1 MQILFVTIDVS
12 QQIDHVLNYFGVS
25 KDDAPTVRIIDME
38 SGKKYNIATEK
49 YTKEALSQLCQE
61 VVDGTA
67 QVTHARTHTYTFRV
81 SCVFC
86 HLDYIIT
93 FYIVTCTY
101 YKQMN
106 ASTCII

>member
-1 MQILFVTIDVS
+1 MS

-38 SGKKYNIATEK
+38 TGKKYNIATEK
-49 YTKEALSQLCQE
+49 FTKEALLQLCQE

-67 QVTHARTHTYTFRV
+67 QVTHARTCTQAHKHTYTFMV

-106 ASTCII
+106 TSTFII

>member
-12 QQIDHVLNYFGVS
+12 QNIDHVLNYFGVS

-49 YTKEALSQLCQE
+49 FTKEALLQLCQE

-67 QVTHARTHTYTFRV
+67 QVTHAH
-81 SCVFC
+81 
-86 HLDYIIT
+86 
-93 FYIVTCTY
+93 TCTQAHMHIY
-101 YKQMN
+101 GVMCFLPHTFCSVC
-106 ASTCII
+106 AALL